1 MEASEILKSYTDK
14 RLMQSEESWTESL
27 RELKNM
33 RSHCKRIKLG
43 AARALGITDG
53 PLAELTDHLEDT
65 IVEIGVLLADILI
78 EEARRR
84 SLRQLGI
91 MKEEDK

>member
-1 MEASEILKSYTDK
+1 METSEILKSYTDQK
-14 RLMQSEESWTESL
+14 LMQAEERWGKSQ

-33 RSHCKRIKLG
+33 RFACKLIKSR
-43 AARALGITDG
+43 AARDLGITDG
-53 PLAELTDHLEDT
+53 PLAELEDHLEDT